1 MAIRGITFSKQ
12 TVTSND
18 DAHINQILLAGK
30 KGKTKGCNMTFGKD
44 DIYISEGYFFAAN
57 RLIQIPST
65 ETIET
70 PVIATGTTYCR
81 LVFELDMRKI
91 NTNLEFNQGYFKVLT
106 STLNY
111 PEILQED
118 IENGGNV
125 YQLPFAKFIKTVNG
139 IANFVSDL
147 ETVGFLD
154 DNKTIYVDYRGSDEN
169 ADGSASHP
177 FKTIQAAINTI
188 PKNLAGHTVT
198 LDIGFGV
205 YEERVLL
212 KNFAGGKIIVGSYG
226 NVFTIQGIEVDNCS
240 NVESNIYQIE
250 RNPGSSLPL
259 FTAKNGS
266 NVLINSDIIFDGID
280 MGVAGFVVENN
291 SHVTA
296 NNNIN
301 ITANNCAGI
310 ATASKNSFVS
320 FENIAGS
327 DNMVGLVATR
337 GGIISFK
344 TNTASVMWGNSADS
358 GGLVLTG
365 SNSTTLS
372 GATLDL

>member
-1 MAIRGITFSKQ
+1 MAVRGITFSKQ
-12 TVTSND
+12 VVTSND

-44 DIYISEGYFFAAN
+44 DIYISEGYFFAEN
-57 RLIQIPST
+57 RLIQILST
-65 ETIET
+65 ETIAT

-81 LVFELDMRKI
+81 LVFELDMSKN
-91 NTNLEFNQGYFKVLT
+91 NTNLEFNQGYFKILAST
-106 STLNY
+106 SSY
-111 PEILQED
+111 PEIVQED
-118 IENGGNV
+118 IENGGNI
-125 YQLPFAKFIKTVNG
+125 YQLPFAKFTKTVNG

-147 ETVGFLD
+147 ETVGFID
-154 DNKTIYVDYRGSDEN
+154 EDKTIYIDYRGSNEIE
-169 ADGSASHP
+169 DGSAAHP
-177 FKTIQAAINTI
+177 FKTIQAAIDTL
-188 PKNLAGHTVT
+188 PKDLAGHTVT
-198 LDIGFGV
+198 LDVGFGV
-205 YEERVLL
+205 YNERVLL
-212 KNFAGGKIIVGSYG
+212 KDFAGGKIIVGSYG

-259 FTAKNGS
+259 FTIKNGS
-266 NVLINSDIIFDGID
+266 NVLINRDIIFDGID

-296 NNNIN
+296 NNNIK

-310 ATASKNSFVS
+310 ATANKNSFAS
-320 FENIAGS
+320 FENIEGS
-327 DNMVGLVATR
+327 GNMVGLVATR

-358 GGLVLTG
+358 GGMVLTG